1 MAQQFSNGTG
11 SQDAL
16 SKALSAVR
24 RDPKKTGVMV
34 VLAVLL
40 AFMVMRTFGPGANP
54 RRAAGSQAM
63 TNVGGARGGGG
74 GAGGQGGAPNGSG
87 NTQLDSQAARDLASS
102 PYLQKWADAPVSPIS
117 RNLFA
122 IRLEYF
128 PIEGPKTGAGDVRE
142 RADDGFWARLEKSL
156 AVQADQRD
164 KRENQKANYI
174 TAAAKLN
181 LQSTMMGAQPKAL
194 VNGELVGEGDVVA
207 EFRVV
212 RIEAR
217 RVIVEREGIR
227 LEIQM
232 K

>member
-1 MAQQFSNGTG
+1 MAHQTSNTNGP
-11 SQDAL
+11 SNPLAQ
-16 SKALSAVR
+16 AVAAAR
-24 RDPKKTGVMV
+24 RDPKKTGVMI
-34 VLAVLL
+34 VLTVLL
-40 AFMVMRTFGPGANP
+40 GFMVVRTFGPGANP
-54 RRAAGSQAM
+54 RRASAASGSLTNTAAGGG
-63 TNVGGARGGGG
+63 TGARKGGLAG
-74 GAGGQGGAPNGSG
+74 GAG
-87 NTQLDSQAARDLASS
+87 NTQSESQAARDLAIS
-102 PYLQKWADAPVSPIS
+102 PYMRKWADAPVSPIS

-128 PIEGPKTGAGDVRE
+128 PMEGPKTGSAGVRE

-156 AVQADQRD
+156 AHQADQRD

-174 TAAAKLN
+174 KAAAEMK
-181 LQSTMMGAQPKAL
+181 LQSTIMGPQPKAL

-212 RIEAR
+212 KIEAR
-217 RVIVEREGIR
+217 RMIIEREGIR

>member
-1 MAQQFSNGTG
+1 MGQTTFNTHGTSGALAQ
-11 SQDAL
+11 
-16 SKALSAVR
+16 AVSVMR
-24 RDPKKTGVMV
+24 RDPKKTGVMA

-40 AFMVMRTFGPGANP
+40 TFMVIRTFGPGAAP
-54 RRAAGSQAM
+54 RRASAAQGAL
-63 TNVGGARGGGG
+63 TNAAAGG
-74 GAGGQGGAPNGSG
+74 GAGARRGGSAGGSG
-87 NTQLDSQAARDLASS
+87 NNPSDSQAARDLAIS
-102 PYLQKWADAPVSPIS
+102 PYLRKWADAPVSTIS

-128 PIEGPKTGAGDVRE
+128 PMDGPKTGSAGVRE

-156 AVQADQRD
+156 AVQADQKD

-174 TAAAKLN
+174 KAAAELK
-181 LQSTMMGAQPKAL
+181 LQSTMMVAQPKAL
-194 VNGELVGEGDVVA
+194 LNGELVGEGDVVA
-207 EFRVV
+207 DFRVV
-212 RIEAR
+212 KIEAR

>member
-1 MAQQFSNGTG
+1 MAQRSHT
-11 SQDAL
+11 SMSDAL
-16 SKALSAVR
+16 AAMK

-34 VLAVLL
+34 VLGVLL
-40 AFMVMRTFGPGANP
+40 AFMVVRTFAPGAAP
-54 RRAAGSQAM
+54 RRAAGA
-63 TNVGGARGGGG
+63 TPAGLVNAAATG
-74 GAGGQGGAPNGSG
+74 GAGSSGSG
-87 NTQLDSQAARDLASS
+87 KNQPDPRAARGLDIN
-102 PYLQKWADAPVSPIS
+102 PYLRKWADAPLAPVS

-128 PIEGPKTGAGDVRE
+128 PVEGPKTTGIDVRE
-142 RADDGFWARLEKSL
+142 RAEDGFWARLEKSL

-174 TAAAKLN
+174 KAASQLK
-181 LQSTMMGAQPKAL
+181 LQSTIMGPQPKAL

-207 EFRVV
+207 EFRVAK
-212 RIEAR
+212 IEAR

>member
-1 MAQQFSNGTG
+1 MNPGAGASI
-11 SQDAL
+11 SQV
-16 SKALSAVR
+16 LSALK
-24 RDPKKTGVMV
+24 RDPKKTGAMLA
-34 VLAVLL
+34 LAVLL
-40 AFMVMRTFGPGANP
+40 AFMVVRTFGPGKP
-54 RRAAGSQAM
+54 KRAWAGTTVSSSS
-63 TNVGGARGGGG
+63 GGLASPTGAAAG
-74 GAGGQGGAPNGSG
+74 GAGGSG
-87 NTQLDSQAARDLASS
+87 KNATDPQAARDGHIN
-102 PYLQKWADAPVSPIS
+102 PYLRKWADAPVSQIS

-128 PIEGPKTGAGDVRE
+128 PVDGPKTNAADVRE
-142 RADDGFWARLEKSL
+142 RADDGFWVRLEKSL
-156 AVQADQRD
+156 ALQADQRD

-174 TAAAKLN
+174 KAAGDLK
-181 LQSTMMGAQPKAL
+181 LQSTVMGPQPKAL

>member
-1 MAQQFSNGTG
+1 MARRSHTFTSHG
-11 SQDAL
+11 AL
-16 SKALSAVR
+16 AVLK
-24 RDPKKTGVMV
+24 RDPKKTGVMA

-40 AFMVMRTFGPGANP
+40 AFMVMRTFGPGSAP
-54 RRAAGSQAM
+54 RRAGAATTPANAGATGAS
-63 TNVGGARGGGG
+63 GGFGRGASG
-74 GAGGQGGAPNGSG
+74 GSG
-87 NTQLDSQAARDLASS
+87 KNQPDLRAARDQGISA
-102 PYLQKWADAPVSPIS
+102 YLRKWADAPVGPVS

-122 IRLEYF
+122 VRLEYF
-128 PIEGPKTGAGDVRE
+128 PFEGPKTPTGDVRE
-142 RADDGFWARLEKSL
+142 RANDGFWAKLEKSL
-156 AVQADQRD
+156 ALQADQRD

-174 TAAAKLN
+174 KAAAQLK
-181 LQSTMMGAQPKAL
+181 LQSTIMGPLPKAL

-212 RIEAR
+212 KIEAR

>member
-1 MAQQFSNGTG
+1 MAQQAANSNGT
-11 SQDAL
+11 SAAMAR
-16 SKALSAVR
+16 ALSAAR

-40 AFMVMRTFGPGANP
+40 ALMVWRTFGPGATP
-54 RRAAGSQAM
+54 RRASASQAGF
-63 TNVGGARGGGG
+63 TNASGARGGGG
-74 GAGGQGGAPNGSG
+74 TRGSTAASGSG
-87 NTQLDSQAARDLASS
+87 NTALDSQSARDLATS
-102 PYLQKWADAPVSPIS
+102 PYLRKWADAPVSPIS

-128 PIEGPKTGAGDVRE
+128 PMDGPKTGSSGVRE

-174 TAAAKLN
+174 KAAAELK
-181 LQSTMMGAQPKAL
+181 LQSTMMMAQPKAL

-207 EFRVV
+207 DFRVV
-212 RIEAR
+212 KIEAR

-227 LEIQM
+227 LEILM

>member
-1 MAQQFSNGTG
+1 MAQRSHTLTSGG
-11 SQDAL
+11 GGGGAL
-16 SKALSAVR
+16 AAMK
-24 RDPKKTGVMV
+24 RDPKKTGVMA
-34 VLAVLL
+34 VLAMLL
-40 AFMVMRTFGPGANP
+40 AFMVVRTFGPGGAP
-54 RRAAGSQAM
+54 RRAGAATATATSLATASAAG
-63 TNVGGARGGGG
+63 TAR
-74 GAGGQGGAPNGSG
+74 AGPGGSG
-87 NTQLDSQAARDLASS
+87 KNQADPSASRGRGIS
-102 PYLQKWADAPVSPIS
+102 PYLRKWADAPLAPVS

-128 PIEGPKTGAGDVRE
+128 PFEGPKTPTGDVRE

-174 TAAAKLN
+174 KAAAQLK
-181 LQSTMMGAQPKAL
+181 LQSTIMGPQPKAL

-207 EFRVV
+207 EFRVQK
-212 RIEAR
+212 IEAR

>member
-1 MAQQFSNGTG
+1 
-11 SQDAL
+11 
-16 SKALSAVR
+16 
-24 RDPKKTGVMV
+24 
-34 VLAVLL
+34 
-40 AFMVMRTFGPGANP
+40 MVMRTFGPGGAP
-54 RRAAGSQAM
+54 RRAGAATGMGLAPPSSAG
-63 TNVGGARGGGG
+63 VARGGGA
-74 GAGGQGGAPNGSG
+74 AGGGSG
-87 NTQLDSQAARDLASS
+87 KNQSDPRGSRAPDIS
-102 PYLQKWADAPVSPIS
+102 PYLRKWADAPLAPVS

-128 PIEGPKTGAGDVRE
+128 PVEGPKTPTGDVRE

-156 AVQADQRD
+156 ALQADQRD

-174 TAAAKLN
+174 KAAAQLKLN
-181 LQSTMMGAQPKAL
+181 STIMGPQPKAL
-194 VNGELVGEGDVVA
+194 VTGELVGEGDVVA

-212 RIEAR
+212 KIEAR

>member
-1 MAQQFSNGTG
+1 MAQRSHTSMSG
-11 SQDAL
+11 AL
-16 SKALSAVR
+16 AAMK
-24 RDPKKTGVMV
+24 RDPKKTGVMLA
-34 VLAVLL
+34 LAVLL
-40 AFMVMRTFGPGANP
+40 AFMVIRTFGPGANP
-54 RRAAGSQAM
+54 RRAGAATAAANTGLNNRWPASGS
-63 TNVGGARGGGG
+63 GA
-74 GAGGQGGAPNGSG
+74 AGGSG
-87 NTQLDSQAARDLASS
+87 KNQFDRRAAREQGISA
-102 PYLQKWADAPVSPIS
+102 YLRKWADAPVAPVS

-128 PIEGPKTGAGDVRE
+128 PFEGPKTTGVGVRE
-142 RADDGFWARLEKSL
+142 RGDDGFWAKLEKSL
-156 AVQADQRD
+156 ALQADQRD